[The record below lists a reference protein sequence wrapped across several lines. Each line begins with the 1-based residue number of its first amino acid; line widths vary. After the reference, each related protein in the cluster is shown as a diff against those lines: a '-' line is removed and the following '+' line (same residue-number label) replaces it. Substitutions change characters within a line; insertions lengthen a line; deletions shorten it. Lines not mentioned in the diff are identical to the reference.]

1 MYKYMANIASPG
13 TMEMI
18 IRNPAKIDM
27 YLYGSS
33 YFGAA
38 IHESMINYVDKLAYM
53 IRCMIGYDGIGPQL
67 EIWNNILHS

>member
-1 MYKYMANIASPG
+1 
-13 TMEMI
+13 MEMI

-38 IHESMINYVDKLAYM
+38 IHESIINYVDKMAYM
-53 IRCMIGYDGIGPQL
+53 I
-67 EIWNNILHS
+67 